1 MDGPAVFK
9 FAVRTVPAAIREALE
24 QAQITEEQV
33 DYYLLHQ
40 ANLRIIEAVANRLKQ
55 PMEKFP
61 TNLEEC
67 GNVSAASVPILLDK
81 VRREGLIKTGDTLVL
96 AGFGAGL
103 TWGAC
108 VLKW

>member
-1 MDGPAVFK
+1 
-9 FAVRTVPAAIREALE
+9 
-24 QAQITEEQV
+24 
-33 DYYLLHQ
+33 LHQ

-61 TNLEEC
+61 TDLEEC

-81 VRREGLIKTGDTLVL
+81 VNREGLIKSGDTLAL

>member
-1 MDGPAVFK
+1 MS
-9 FAVRTVPAAIREALE
+9 
-24 QAQITEEQV
+24 
-33 DYYLLHQ
+33 
-40 ANLRIIEAVANRLKQ
+40 IIESVAKRLKQ

-61 TNLEEC
+61 TNMQEC

-81 VRREGLIKTGDTLVL
+81 VVKDGMIKKGDKIAL

-108 VLKW
+108 VIEWR